1 MKTEPPGYDLMPS
14 DDFRKTL
21 ELIKDIFD
29 SYNNSVVTLD
39 SKKDD
44 YTQILDCIIEPMI
57 QMCSLSAINL
67 PVIDMAVYMINS
79 IYTIYTM
86 LSLYEY
92 TDQKLEKL
100 EAQVN
105 IFFSIRDKILKRR
118 SNKNNKMEAHLD
130 TLINEQ
136 AYYILTKTD
145 LLDAYKIIQG
155 HDTKTRGPLVNIL
168 GMDSNTLKTS
178 MVFKFFIL

>member
-1 MKTEPPGYDLMPS
+1 
-14 DDFRKTL
+14 
-21 ELIKDIFD
+21 
-29 SYNNSVVTLD
+29 
-39 SKKDD
+39 
-44 YTQILDCIIEPMI
+44 
-57 QMCSLSAINL
+57 
-67 PVIDMAVYMINS
+67 
-79 IYTIYTM
+79 
-86 LSLYEY
+86 
-92 TDQKLEKL
+92 
-100 EAQVN
+100 
-105 IFFSIRDKILKRR
+105 
-118 SNKNNKMEAHLD
+118 MEAHLD